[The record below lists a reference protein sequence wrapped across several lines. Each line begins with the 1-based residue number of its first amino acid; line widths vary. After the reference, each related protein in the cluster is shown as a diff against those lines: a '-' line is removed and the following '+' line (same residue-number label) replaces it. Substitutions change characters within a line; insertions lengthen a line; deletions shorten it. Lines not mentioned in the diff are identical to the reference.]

1 MANEAS
7 GRTGQ
12 AGSLPELIDLLYDAA
27 TAPERWRH
35 FLEAAAGY
43 FGAFGANFIRY
54 HPQRPDRSLAL
65 LVGYETVP
73 IQVRGEAMRALIISR
88 DEDPRLR
95 YSFEHPGKP
104 FHCRQIMTTL
114 ELHASSA
121 YQTLLK
127 PHGVEYSMMITLP
140 EEADAFAG
148 LGLQRRDAAGSF
160 ADADV
165 ADLGELVPHLRR
177 VLAIQDRLEHLDGRR
192 RDTYAVLES
201 LPTGILILAADGMIE
216 FANAAAR
223 DLLDRCDG
231 LSAEQG
237 ALRAYRRSG
246 LDLLEP
252 VLREVMASG
261 EYRAMAVERPSGRPA
276 FRCLLSRLWR
286 DVGDGLPNLLA
297 SPRIACYV
305 TDPDRALE
313 APAEL
318 LQRLFGLTP
327 GEARLVEAIV
337 SGSSLAEAA
346 ESLGIRESTARD
358 RLKGV
363 FRKTATGSQTELVR
377 TVLTSPVWLCGGGGV
392 PPPLT
397 LGD

>member
-35 FLEAAAGY
+35 FLEAA
-43 FGAFGANFIRY
+43 R
-54 HPQRPDRSLAL
+54 
-65 LVGYETVP
+65 
-73 IQVRGEAMRALIISR
+73 
-88 DEDPRLR
+88 
-95 YSFEHPGKP
+95 
-104 FHCRQIMTTL
+104 
-114 ELHASSA
+114 
-121 YQTLLK
+121 
-127 PHGVEYSMMITLP
+127 
-140 EEADAFAG
+140 
-148 LGLQRRDAAGSF
+148 SF

-237 ALRAYRRSG
+237 VLRAFRRSG

-261 EYRAMAVERPSGRPA
+261 EHRAMAVERPSGRPA

-377 TVLTSPVWLCGGGGV
+377 TVLTSPVWLCGGGGRAAAADFGR
-392 PPPLT
+392 
-397 LGD
+397 LGETPARALVRRCA